1 MNLAHPLQSGMTIG
15 ARVDALLTDQIV
27 LYPSEWLIFL
37 EFLRLLGRAEALGAR
52 LIRDQ
57 K

>member
-1 MNLAHPLQSGMTIG
+1 MNLAHPLPPAGTIG

-37 EFLRLLGRAEALGAR
+37 EFLR
-52 LIRDQ
+52 
-57 K
+57 